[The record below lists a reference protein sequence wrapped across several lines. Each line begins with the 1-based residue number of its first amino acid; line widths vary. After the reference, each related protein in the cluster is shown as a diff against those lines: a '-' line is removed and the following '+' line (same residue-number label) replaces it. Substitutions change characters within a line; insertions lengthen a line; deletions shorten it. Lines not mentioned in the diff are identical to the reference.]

1 MKPFLSTLKRTLNAH
16 ILYTVTLHNTNKT
29 LERAQ
34 KMIPSVSSSFLLIG
48 AVALLRSV
56 KKTKKT
62 RKVFRVYMD
71 GCFDLMHFGHAN
83 ALRQAR
89 AIASLASAGGEGGD
103 VEGAGAEVELI
114 VGLVSDEEILRCK
127 GPPVLPEQ
135 ERVKCVRAVKW
146 VDDVIA
152 NVPYELTKEFVRELF
167 SEKYGIDCIVHGDDP
182 CYLPDG
188 TDAYAIPKAL
198 GKYRE
203 IKRTEGVSTTDLVA
217 RLLEY
222 ADASE
227 NTRSQ
232 VGDES
237 SGGKRSEKNER
248 HEARFCTT
256 ASRIAQFAAKV
267 SYSKTS
273 KMHEETEKR
282 KTDKKQRKN
291 EKTEETTCCYV
302 VGAFDVFN
310 AGHVEL
316 LEECSFVADKVVCAV
331 IADEYLTRD
340 QTNQPPPMLNQSERA
355 MSAIACRHCDDVVVG
370 APARLTDD
378 ICKTFNVTAV
388 VFEDDDAVTE
398 RDRNV
403 CEKNGVQILSVKER
417 VFSRK
422 KLTIAKRVQANRAL
436 FEERQKRKMASEK
449 AYYEQKA
456 FVAED

>member
-1 MKPFLSTLKRTLNAH
+1 
-16 ILYTVTLHNTNKT
+16 
-29 LERAQ
+29 
-34 KMIPSVSSSFLLIG
+34 MIPFVSSSFLLVG
-48 AVALLRSV
+48 AVALLRA
-56 KKTKKT
+56 KKTLKKT
-62 RKVFRVYMD
+62 RKVFRVYVD

-89 AIASLASAGGEGGD
+89 AIASFASTGGKEGGY
-103 VEGAGAEVELI
+103 VEGAEEVELI

-146 VDDVIA
+146 VDDIIA
-152 NVPYELTKEFVRELF
+152 NVPYELTKEFVEELF

-227 NTRSQ
+227 NTTSQ

-273 KMHEETEKR
+273 KMHEETERR

-291 EKTEETTCCYV
+291 ERNEETTCCYV

>member
-1 MKPFLSTLKRTLNAH
+1 
-16 ILYTVTLHNTNKT
+16 
-29 LERAQ
+29 
-34 KMIPSVSSSFLLIG
+34 MIPFVSSSFLLVG

-62 RKVFRVYMD
+62 RKVFRVYVD

-89 AIASLASAGGEGGD
+89 AIASFASTGGKEGGY
-103 VEGAGAEVELI
+103 VEGAEEVELI

-146 VDDVIA
+146 VDDIIA
-152 NVPYELTKEFVRELF
+152 NVPYELTKEFVEELF

-227 NTRSQ
+227 NTTSKSA
-232 VGDES
+232 GDES

-291 EKTEETTCCYV
+291 EKNEETTCCYV

>member
-1 MKPFLSTLKRTLNAH
+1 
-16 ILYTVTLHNTNKT
+16 
-29 LERAQ
+29 
-34 KMIPSVSSSFLLIG
+34 MIPFVSSSFLLVG
-48 AVALLRSV
+48 AVALLRA
-56 KKTKKT
+56 KKTLKKT
-62 RKVFRVYMD
+62 RKVFRVYVD

-89 AIASLASAGGEGGD
+89 AIASFASTGGKEGGY
-103 VEGAGAEVELI
+103 VEGAEEVELI

-146 VDDVIA
+146 VDDIIA
-152 NVPYELTKEFVRELF
+152 NVPYELTREFVEELF

-227 NTRSQ
+227 NTTSQ

-273 KMHEETEKR
+273 KMHEETERR

-291 EKTEETTCCYV
+291 EKNEETTCCYV

-340 QTNQPPPMLNQSERA
+340 KTNQPPPMLNQSERA

>member
-1 MKPFLSTLKRTLNAH
+1 
-16 ILYTVTLHNTNKT
+16 
-29 LERAQ
+29 
-34 KMIPSVSSSFLLIG
+34 MIPSVSSSFLLVG
-48 AVALLRSV
+48 AVALFRA
-56 KKTKKT
+56 KKTLKKT

-89 AIASLASAGGEGGD
+89 AIASLASGGGEGGD

-146 VDDVIA
+146 VDDIIA
-152 NVPYELTKEFVRELF
+152 NVPYELTREFVEELF

-227 NTRSQ
+227 NTSKSA
-232 VGDES
+232 GDES

-282 KTDKKQRKN
+282 KTEKKQRKN
-291 EKTEETTCCYV
+291 EKNEETTCCYV

>member
-1 MKPFLSTLKRTLNAH
+1 
-16 ILYTVTLHNTNKT
+16 
-29 LERAQ
+29 
-34 KMIPSVSSSFLLIG
+34 MIPSVSSSFLLVG
-48 AVALLRSV
+48 AVALFRA
-56 KKTKKT
+56 KKTLKKT

-89 AIASLASAGGEGGD
+89 AIASLASGGGEGGD

-146 VDDVIA
+146 VDDIIA
-152 NVPYELTKEFVRELF
+152 NVPYELTREFVEELF

-227 NTRSQ
+227 NTSKSA
-232 VGDES
+232 GDES

-291 EKTEETTCCYV
+291 EENEETTCCYV

>member
-1 MKPFLSTLKRTLNAH
+1 
-16 ILYTVTLHNTNKT
+16 
-29 LERAQ
+29 
-34 KMIPSVSSSFLLIG
+34 MIPFVSSSFLLVG
-48 AVALLRSV
+48 AVALLRA
-56 KKTKKT
+56 KKTLKKT
-62 RKVFRVYMD
+62 RKVFRVYVD

-89 AIASLASAGGEGGD
+89 AIASFASTGGKEGGY
-103 VEGAGAEVELI
+103 VEGAEEVELI

-146 VDDVIA
+146 VDDIIA
-152 NVPYELTKEFVRELF
+152 NVPYELTREFVEELF

-227 NTRSQ
+227 NTTSQ

-273 KMHEETEKR
+273 KMHEETERR

-291 EKTEETTCCYV
+291 ERNEETTCCYV

-340 QTNQPPPMLNQSERA
+340 KTNQPPPMLNQSERA

>member
-1 MKPFLSTLKRTLNAH
+1 
-16 ILYTVTLHNTNKT
+16 
-29 LERAQ
+29 
-34 KMIPSVSSSFLLIG
+34 MIPFVSSSFLLVG
-48 AVALLRSV
+48 AVALLRA
-56 KKTKKT
+56 KKTLKKT
-62 RKVFRVYMD
+62 RKVFRVYVD

-89 AIASLASAGGEGGD
+89 AIASFASTGGKEGGY
-103 VEGAGAEVELI
+103 VEGAEEVELI

-146 VDDVIA
+146 VDDIIA
-152 NVPYELTKEFVRELF
+152 NVPYELTKEFVEELF

-227 NTRSQ
+227 NTTSQ

-273 KMHEETEKR
+273 KMHEETERR

-291 EKTEETTCCYV
+291 ERNEETTCCYV

-340 QTNQPPPMLNQSERA
+340 KTNQPPPMLNQSERA

>member
-1 MKPFLSTLKRTLNAH
+1 
-16 ILYTVTLHNTNKT
+16 
-29 LERAQ
+29 
-34 KMIPSVSSSFLLIG
+34 MIPSVSSSFLLVG
-48 AVALLRSV
+48 AVALLRAK
-56 KKTKKT
+56 KKTLKKT

-89 AIASLASAGGEGGD
+89 AIASFASTGGGGGGGGD
-103 VEGAGAEVELI
+103 VEGAEEVELI

-146 VDDVIA
+146 VDDIIA
-152 NVPYELTKEFVRELF
+152 NVPYELTKEFVEELF

-227 NTRSQ
+227 NTSKSA
-232 VGDES
+232 GDES

-291 EKTEETTCCYV
+291 EKNEETTCCYV

>member
-1 MKPFLSTLKRTLNAH
+1 
-16 ILYTVTLHNTNKT
+16 
-29 LERAQ
+29 
-34 KMIPSVSSSFLLIG
+34 MIPSVSSSFLLIG

-146 VDDVIA
+146 VDDIIA
-152 NVPYELTKEFVRELF
+152 NVPYELTREFVEELF

-227 NTRSQ
+227 NTTSQ

-291 EKTEETTCCYV
+291 EKSEETTCCYV

>member
-1 MKPFLSTLKRTLNAH
+1 
-16 ILYTVTLHNTNKT
+16 
-29 LERAQ
+29 
-34 KMIPSVSSSFLLIG
+34 MIPSVSSSFLLVG
-48 AVALLRSV
+48 AVALFRA
-56 KKTKKT
+56 KKTLKKT

-89 AIASLASAGGEGGD
+89 AIASLASGGGEGGD

-146 VDDVIA
+146 VDDIIA
-152 NVPYELTKEFVRELF
+152 NVPYELTREFVEELF

-227 NTRSQ
+227 NTSKSA
-232 VGDES
+232 GDES

-273 KMHEETEKR
+273 KMHEETERR

-291 EKTEETTCCYV
+291 ERNEETTCCYV

>member
-1 MKPFLSTLKRTLNAH
+1 
-16 ILYTVTLHNTNKT
+16 
-29 LERAQ
+29 
-34 KMIPSVSSSFLLIG
+34 MIPFVSSSFLLVG
-48 AVALLRSV
+48 AVALLRA
-56 KKTKKT
+56 KKTLKKT

-89 AIASLASAGGEGGD
+89 AIASFASTGGKEGGY
-103 VEGAGAEVELI
+103 VEGAEEVELI

-146 VDDVIA
+146 VDDIIA
-152 NVPYELTKEFVRELF
+152 NVPYELTREFVEELF

-227 NTRSQ
+227 NTTSQ

-291 EKTEETTCCYV
+291 EKNEEMTCCYV

-316 LEECSFVADKVVCAV
+316 LEECAFVADKVVCAV

>member
-1 MKPFLSTLKRTLNAH
+1 M
-16 ILYTVTLHNTNKT
+16 
-29 LERAQ
+29 
-34 KMIPSVSSSFLLIG
+34 
-48 AVALLRSV
+48 
-56 KKTKKT
+56 
-62 RKVFRVYMD
+62 
-71 GCFDLMHFGHAN
+71 
-83 ALRQAR
+83 
-89 AIASLASAGGEGGD
+89 
-103 VEGAGAEVELI
+103 EGAEEVELI

-146 VDDVIA
+146 VDDIIA
-152 NVPYELTKEFVRELF
+152 NVPYELTKEFVEELF

-227 NTRSQ
+227 NTTSKSA
-232 VGDES
+232 GDES

-291 EKTEETTCCYV
+291 EKNEETTCCYV

>member
-1 MKPFLSTLKRTLNAH
+1 
-16 ILYTVTLHNTNKT
+16 
-29 LERAQ
+29 
-34 KMIPSVSSSFLLIG
+34 MIPSVSSSFLLIG

-146 VDDVIA
+146 VDDIIA
-152 NVPYELTKEFVRELF
+152 NVPYELTREFVEELF

-227 NTRSQ
+227 STSSQ
-232 VGDES
+232 AGDES

-273 KMHEETEKR
+273 KMHEETEER
-282 KTDKKQRKN
+282 KTDKNQRKN
-291 EKTEETTCCYV
+291 EKNEETTCCYV

>member
-1 MKPFLSTLKRTLNAH
+1 
-16 ILYTVTLHNTNKT
+16 
-29 LERAQ
+29 
-34 KMIPSVSSSFLLIG
+34 MIPSVSSSFLLVG
-48 AVALLRSV
+48 AVALLRAK
-56 KKTKKT
+56 KKTLKKT

-89 AIASLASAGGEGGD
+89 AIASFASNTRGKEGGD
-103 VEGAGAEVELI
+103 VEGAEVEVELI

-146 VDDVIA
+146 VDDIIA
-152 NVPYELTKEFVRELF
+152 NVPYELTKEFVEELL

-227 NTRSQ
+227 NTSKSA
-232 VGDES
+232 GDES

-291 EKTEETTCCYV
+291 EKNEETTCCYV

>member
-1 MKPFLSTLKRTLNAH
+1 
-16 ILYTVTLHNTNKT
+16 
-29 LERAQ
+29 
-34 KMIPSVSSSFLLIG
+34 MIPFVSSSFLLVG
-48 AVALLRSV
+48 AVALLRA
-56 KKTKKT
+56 KKTLKKT
-62 RKVFRVYMD
+62 RKVFRVYVD

-89 AIASLASAGGEGGD
+89 AIASFQTSTGGKEGGY
-103 VEGAGAEVELI
+103 VEGAEEVELI

-146 VDDVIA
+146 VDDIIA
-152 NVPYELTKEFVRELF
+152 NVPYELTREFVEELF

-227 NTRSQ
+227 NTTSQ

-273 KMHEETEKR
+273 KMHEETERR

-291 EKTEETTCCYV
+291 ERNEETTCCYV

>member
-1 MKPFLSTLKRTLNAH
+1 
-16 ILYTVTLHNTNKT
+16 
-29 LERAQ
+29 
-34 KMIPSVSSSFLLIG
+34 MIPFVSSSFLLVG
-48 AVALLRSV
+48 AVALLRA
-56 KKTKKT
+56 KKTLKKT

-89 AIASLASAGGEGGD
+89 AIASFASTGGKEGGY
-103 VEGAGAEVELI
+103 VEGAEEVELI

-146 VDDVIA
+146 VDDIIA
-152 NVPYELTKEFVRELF
+152 NVPYELTREFVEELF

-227 NTRSQ
+227 NTSKSA
-232 VGDES
+232 GDES

-291 EKTEETTCCYV
+291 EKNEETTCCYV

>member
-1 MKPFLSTLKRTLNAH
+1 MQRPTG
-16 ILYTVTLHNTNKT
+16 VTGAGEGEVRASGEVGGRYNR
-29 LERAQ
+29 ERA
-34 KMIPSVSSSFLLIG
+34 V
-48 AVALLRSV
+48 
-56 KKTKKT
+56 
-62 RKVFRVYMD
+62 RVD
-71 GCFDLMHFGHAN
+71 QGVCGGVIFGEVWDRLH
-83 ALRQAR
+83 RAR
-89 AIASLASAGGEGGD
+89 G
-103 VEGAGAEVELI
+103 
-114 VGLVSDEEILRCK
+114 R
-127 GPPVLPEQ
+127 PVLFAGRDGRVRDTESVGEISRDQ
-135 ERVKCVRAVKW
+135 EDGRG
-146 VDDVIA
+146 VDDGFGGQV
-152 NVPYELTKEFVRELF
+152 VGVRGCE
-167 SEKYGIDCIVHGDDP
+167 
-182 CYLPDG
+182 
-188 TDAYAIPKAL
+188 
-198 GKYRE
+198 RE
-203 IKRTEGVSTTDLVA
+203 HDSKSA
-217 RLLEY
+217 
-222 ADASE
+222 
-227 NTRSQ
+227 
-232 VGDES
+232 GDES

-291 EKTEETTCCYV
+291 EKNEETTCCYV

>member
-1 MKPFLSTLKRTLNAH
+1 
-16 ILYTVTLHNTNKT
+16 
-29 LERAQ
+29 
-34 KMIPSVSSSFLLIG
+34 MIPFVSSSFLLVG
-48 AVALLRSV
+48 AVALLRA
-56 KKTKKT
+56 KKTLKKT
-62 RKVFRVYMD
+62 RKVFRVYVD

-89 AIASLASAGGEGGD
+89 AIASFASTGGKEGGY
-103 VEGAGAEVELI
+103 VEGAEEVELI

-146 VDDVIA
+146 VDDIIA
-152 NVPYELTKEFVRELF
+152 NVPYELTKEFVEELF

-227 NTRSQ
+227 NTTSQ

-291 EKTEETTCCYV
+291 EKNEETTCCYV

>member
-1 MKPFLSTLKRTLNAH
+1 
-16 ILYTVTLHNTNKT
+16 
-29 LERAQ
+29 
-34 KMIPSVSSSFLLIG
+34 MIPSVSSSFLLVG
-48 AVALLRSV
+48 AVALFRA
-56 KKTKKT
+56 KKTLKKT

-89 AIASLASAGGEGGD
+89 AIASLASGGGEGGD

-146 VDDVIA
+146 VDDIIA
-152 NVPYELTKEFVRELF
+152 NVPYELTREFVEELF

-227 NTRSQ
+227 NTSKSA
-232 VGDES
+232 GDES

-282 KTDKKQRKN
+282 KTEKKQRKN
-291 EKTEETTCCYV
+291 EKNEETTCCYV

-316 LEECSFVADKVVCAV
+316 LEECTFVADKVVCAV

-403 CEKNGVQILSVKER
+403 CEKNGVQILSVKEESSR
-417 VFSRK
+417 GRNSPSRK
-422 KLTIAKRVQANRAL
+422 ECKQTERCSKRDKNGKWRA
-436 FEERQKRKMASEK
+436 RRRTTSKKPSSRKIK
-449 AYYEQKA
+449 
-456 FVAED
+456 

>member
-1 MKPFLSTLKRTLNAH
+1 
-16 ILYTVTLHNTNKT
+16 
-29 LERAQ
+29 
-34 KMIPSVSSSFLLIG
+34 MIPFVSSSFLLVG
-48 AVALLRSV
+48 AVALLRA
-56 KKTKKT
+56 KKTLKKT
-62 RKVFRVYMD
+62 RKVFRVYVD

-89 AIASLASAGGEGGD
+89 AIASFQTSTGGKEGGY
-103 VEGAGAEVELI
+103 VEGAEEVELI

-146 VDDVIA
+146 VDDIIA
-152 NVPYELTKEFVRELF
+152 NVPYELTREFVEELF

-227 NTRSQ
+227 NTTSQ

-273 KMHEETEKR
+273 KMHEETERR

-291 EKTEETTCCYV
+291 ERNEETTCCYV

-340 QTNQPPPMLNQSERA
+340 KTNQPPPMLNQSERA

>member
-1 MKPFLSTLKRTLNAH
+1 MREEDDDDV
-16 ILYTVTLHNTNKT
+16 I
-29 LERAQ
+29 
-34 KMIPSVSSSFLLIG
+34 
-48 AVALLRSV
+48 
-56 KKTKKT
+56 
-62 RKVFRVYMD
+62 RVYMD

-89 AIASLASAGGEGGD
+89 AIASQINDEKKC
-103 VEGAGAEVELI
+103 ELI

-127 GPPVLPEQ
+127 GPPVLPEA
-135 ERVKCVRAVKW
+135 ERVKCVKAVKW
-146 VDDVIA
+146 VDDVIT
-152 NVPYELTKEFVRELF
+152 NVPYELLPEFVEELF

-188 TDAYAIPKAL
+188 TDAYAIPKKL

-217 RLLEY
+217 RLLEF
-222 ADASE
+222 ADMNDSKKSINDDDDDSNDTNNDSNA
-227 NTRSQ
+227 N
-232 VGDES
+232 
-237 SGGKRSEKNER
+237 KR

-273 KMHEETEKR
+273 KMNTENENR
-282 KTDKKQRKN
+282 KKDRKKLKASKN
-291 EKTEETTCCYV
+291 GETCCYV

-316 LEECSFVADKVVCAV
+316 LEECSFAADKVVCAV
-331 IADEYLTRD
+331 IADEYLTKD

-370 APARLTDD
+370 APARITDD
-378 ICKTFNVTAV
+378 ICKTFNVTTV
-388 VFEDDDAVTE
+388 VFEDDDAVTA
-398 RDRNV
+398 RDRDV
-403 CEKNGVQILSVKER
+403 CEKNGVKILSVKEK

-422 KLTIAKRVQANRAL
+422 KLTIAKRVQENRAL
-436 FEERQKRKMASEK
+436 FEARQKRKMASEK

>member
-1 MKPFLSTLKRTLNAH
+1 
-16 ILYTVTLHNTNKT
+16 
-29 LERAQ
+29 
-34 KMIPSVSSSFLLIG
+34 MIPSVSSSFLLIG

-89 AIASLASAGGEGGD
+89 AIASLASTGGGGGD
-103 VEGAGAEVELI
+103 VEGAEEVELI
-114 VGLVSDEEILRCK
+114 VGLVSDEEILLCK

-146 VDDVIA
+146 VDDIIA
-152 NVPYELTKEFVRELF
+152 NVPYELTREFVEELF

-227 NTRSQ
+227 NTSKSA
-232 VGDES
+232 GDES

-291 EKTEETTCCYV
+291 EKNEETTCCYV

-316 LEECSFVADKVVCAV
+316 LEECSFVADKVVCTV

-378 ICKTFNVTAV
+378 ICKTFNVTVV

>member
-1 MKPFLSTLKRTLNAH
+1 
-16 ILYTVTLHNTNKT
+16 
-29 LERAQ
+29 
-34 KMIPSVSSSFLLIG
+34 MIPSVSSSFLLVG
-48 AVALLRSV
+48 AVALLRAK

-89 AIASLASAGGEGGD
+89 AIASFASTGGGGGGGD
-103 VEGAGAEVELI
+103 VEGAEEVELI

-146 VDDVIA
+146 VDDIIA
-152 NVPYELTKEFVRELF
+152 NVPYELTKEFVEELF

-227 NTRSQ
+227 NASKSA
-232 VGDES
+232 GDES

-291 EKTEETTCCYV
+291 EKNDETTCCYV

-398 RDRNV
+398 CDRNV

>member
-1 MKPFLSTLKRTLNAH
+1 
-16 ILYTVTLHNTNKT
+16 
-29 LERAQ
+29 
-34 KMIPSVSSSFLLIG
+34 MIPFVSSSFLLVG
-48 AVALLRSV
+48 AVALLRA
-56 KKTKKT
+56 KKTLKKT
-62 RKVFRVYMD
+62 RKVFRVYVD

-89 AIASLASAGGEGGD
+89 AIASFQTSTGGKEGGY
-103 VEGAGAEVELI
+103 VEGAEEVELI

-135 ERVKCVRAVKW
+135 DRVKCVRAVKW
-146 VDDVIA
+146 VDDIIA
-152 NVPYELTKEFVRELF
+152 NVPYELTREFVEELF

-227 NTRSQ
+227 NTTSQ

-273 KMHEETEKR
+273 KMHEETERR

-291 EKTEETTCCYV
+291 ERNEETTCCYV

-340 QTNQPPPMLNQSERA
+340 KTNQPPPMLNQSERA

>member
-1 MKPFLSTLKRTLNAH
+1 
-16 ILYTVTLHNTNKT
+16 
-29 LERAQ
+29 
-34 KMIPSVSSSFLLIG
+34 MIPFVSSSFLLVG
-48 AVALLRSV
+48 AVALLRA
-56 KKTKKT
+56 KKTLKKT

-89 AIASLASAGGEGGD
+89 AIASFASTGGKEGGY
-103 VEGAGAEVELI
+103 VEGAEEVELI

-146 VDDVIA
+146 VDDIIA
-152 NVPYELTKEFVRELF
+152 NVPYELTREFVEELF

-227 NTRSQ
+227 NTTSQ

-291 EKTEETTCCYV
+291 EKNEETTCCYV